1 MIVGFTSKTDQL
13 CLWVASGNSECVQLS
28 RLDLQLDVK
37 MKTKVTIFNPV
48 ILNFCDNCY
57 LSVNFPHFNSK
68 VVGYIFVKRSQRKI

>member
-1 MIVGFTSKTDQL
+1 MYIYDLECILLLLLLLLLLKETETDQL

-57 LSVNFPHFNSK
+57 LSVNFPHFN
-68 VVGYIFVKRSQRKI
+68 